1 MYVYIYACM
10 FQCPHRERLASTPN
24 FDAKLNVLYVV
35 NDILFTF
42 MPVVPGM
49 NVRGAKIKHAL
60 QMQLPFMFDVAL
72 RTSPT

>member
-1 MYVYIYACM
+1 MYVCM
-10 FQCPHRERLASTPN
+10 YVFPCRHRERLANNPN

-42 MPVVPGM
+42 MPGVAGM
-49 NVRGAKIKHAL
+49 NRGAKIKHAL